1 MTSHSKYSKCFIV
14 HNRAVVLAELGKL
27 LHTLLKREKGNGWK
41 RSTREIHDWDREVLL
56 SSRVMIRLENR
67 HLDLGCSAPLPWTS
81 MAVWTRPK
89 HPLLWDPARGPLGWS
104 YPVKNSS
111 GGQVDVTQRPTGLVV
126 CCAWV
131 SDLIPT
137 EVPRP
142 TVLLA
147 SPGCGASACQPH
159 NTPVRRTAG

>member
-89 HPLLWDPARGPLGWS
+89 HPLLWDPAQGPLGWS
-104 YPVKNSS
+104 YPLRNWS
-111 GGQVDVTQRPTGLVV
+111 GLCKPESPWSGCLLCLGDWSGPNRGTTSHCVV
-126 CCAWV
+126 IQSW
-131 SDLIPT
+131 
-137 EVPRP
+137 
-142 TVLLA
+142 
-147 SPGCGASACQPH
+147 
-159 NTPVRRTAG
+159 